1 MGDIPPSFKSTMIE
15 DKFILS
21 MLDPNIDYSPNYKHF
36 PNHKKSAFK
45 SYAYAV
51 SNKMESECY
60 DKEGDPVE
68 ATGYQLDLNLERA
81 DELIDKLKIQISRYE
96 DSFVERI
103 YSEKWLNLVEV
114 LNNEED
120 LKDEFKNLIVNLKLR
135 GYVI

>member
-1 MGDIPPSFKSTMIE
+1 MIE

-45 SYAYAV
+45 SYAYGV
-51 SNKMESECY
+51 SNKMESERDEYNLEEC
-60 DKEGDPVE
+60 DVV
-68 ATGYQLDLNLERA
+68 GYQLDLNLERA
-81 DELIDKLKIQISRYE
+81 DELIDKLKTQISRYE

>member
-1 MGDIPPSFKSTMIE
+1 
-15 DKFILS
+15 

-45 SYAYAV
+45 AYAYGI
-51 SNKMESECY
+51 SNRMEAECDGY
-60 DKEGDPVE
+60 KEEPDAG
-68 ATGYQLDLNLERA
+68 TGYQLDLNLERA
-81 DELIDKLKIQISRYE
+81 DDLIDNLKSQIKRYE